1 MERRP
6 PIPERDL
13 PGSGAAHVD
22 RYEIRIHG
30 QLHPRW
36 ALWFDGLT
44 VTPGPE
50 GTTVLSGPVADQA
63 ALHGLLQRVRDLG
76 IPLVAVARL
85 DER

>member
-1 MERRP
+1 MEPRP
-6 PIPERDL
+6 PTPEPDVSGSRD
-13 PGSGAAHVD
+13 ADVD
-22 RYEIRIHG
+22 RYEIRIRG

-36 ALWFDGLT
+36 APWFDGLT

-50 GTTVLSGPVADQA
+50 GTTVLRGPVTDQA

-76 IPLVAVARL
+76 IPLVAVSRL